1 MRRRR
6 LLMKRLLNLSA
17 KTKLNI
23 KFYSRKVGGYLA
35 FLLTVLCF
43 GWLFD
48 RLLETLFMV
57 GGFMATRFCVPKIYH
72 FNTTQKCISVST
84 MTFLFGIA
92 ILCVPQNISFT
103 WNIAVGVAIP
113 IIMYIESLL
122 FEPQTEKDKL
132 IELCKKHDYNELKT
146 QLAVKFFVDKEKP
159 KDVWVW
165 LCDEQNYDIEWDSVK
180 TMKYRMKK
188 QLFGEK

>member
-1 MRRRR
+1 
-6 LLMKRLLNLSA
+6 MKRLLNLSA

-23 KFYSRKVGGYLA
+23 KFYSRKAGGYLA
-35 FLLTVLCF
+35 FLLTILCF

-48 RLLETLFMV
+48 RLLETIFMV
-57 GGFMATRFCVPKIYH
+57 GGFMSTRFCVPKIYH

-84 MTFLFGIA
+84 MTFLFGLA
-92 ILCVPQNISFT
+92 ILCIPDSISVV
-103 WNIAVGVAIP
+103 WNIAVGGVIP

-122 FEPQTEKDKL
+122 FQPQTEKDKL
-132 IELCKKHDYNELKT
+132 IELCKKHNYNELKT
-146 QLAVKFFVDKEKP
+146 QLAIKFFVDKEKP

>member
-1 MRRRR
+1 
-6 LLMKRLLNLSA
+6 
-17 KTKLNI
+17 
-23 KFYSRKVGGYLA
+23 
-35 FLLTVLCF
+35 
-43 GWLFD
+43 
-48 RLLETLFMV
+48 
-57 GGFMATRFCVPKIYH
+57 
-72 FNTTQKCISVST
+72 
-84 MTFLFGIA
+84 MTFLFGLA
-92 ILCVPQNISFT
+92 ILCIPDNISFT
-103 WNIAVGVAIP
+103 WNIAIGAVIP
-113 IIMYIESLL
+113 IIMYVESLL

-132 IELCKKHDYNELKT
+132 IALCKKHNYNELKT

>member
-1 MRRRR
+1 MR
-6 LLMKRLLNLSA
+6 RLLNLSA
-17 KTKLNI
+17 KAKVNI
-23 KFYSRKVGGYLA
+23 KFYTRKVGGYIV
-35 FLLTVLCF
+35 FLLIVLCF

-48 RLLETLFMV
+48 RLLETIFMV

-92 ILCVPQNISFT
+92 ILYIPDNVSFV
-103 WNIAVGVAIP
+103 WNIAVGISIP

-132 IELCKKHDYNELKT
+132 IALCKKHNYNELKT
-146 QLAVKFFVDKEKP
+146 QMAIKFFIDKEKP
-159 KDVWVW
+159 KDVWLW
-165 LCDEQNYDIEWDSVK
+165 LCETQENPISWDYVK
-180 TMKYRMKK
+180 NLKSIMKK
-188 QLFGEK
+188 QLFTQK

>member
-1 MRRRR
+1 MR
-6 LLMKRLLNLSA
+6 RLLNLSA

-23 KFYSRKVGGYLA
+23 KFYSRKVGGYIV

-48 RLLETLFMV
+48 KLLETIFMV

-84 MTFLFGIA
+84 MTFLFGLA

-132 IELCKKHDYNELKT
+132 IALCKKNDYNELKT
-146 QLAVKFFVDKEKP
+146 QIAIKFFVDKEKP

>member
-1 MRRRR
+1 
-6 LLMKRLLNLSA
+6 MKRLLNLSA

-35 FLLTVLCF
+35 FLLTVLFF
-43 GWLFD
+43 GWLCSK
-48 RLLETLFMV
+48 LLESMFVLV
-57 GGFMATRFCVPKIYH
+57 GYVATRFLVPKIKH
-72 FNTTQKCISVST
+72 FSTTQKCISVSSA
-84 MTFLFGIA
+84 TFMFFVSIICIPDNVSIMWNMLAG
-92 ILCVPQNISFT
+92 SF
-103 WNIAVGVAIP
+103 IP
-113 IIMYIESLL
+113 IVMYIESLL

-132 IELCKKHDYNELKT
+132 IALCKKHNYNELKT
-146 QLAVKFFVDKEKP
+146 QIAIKFFVDKEKP

>member
-1 MRRRR
+1 
-6 LLMKRLLNLSA
+6 MKRLLNLSA

-48 RLLETLFMV
+48 RLLETIFMV

-72 FNTTQKCISVST
+72 FNTTQKCISAST
-84 MTFLFGIA
+84 MTFLFGLA

-146 QLAVKFFVDKEKP
+146 QIAIKFFVDKEKP

>member
-1 MRRRR
+1 MRR
-6 LLMKRLLNLSA
+6 LLNSRLNA
-17 KTKLNI
+17 RTKLNI
-23 KFYSRKVGGYLA
+23 KFYTRKVGGYLA

-43 GWLFD
+43 GWLFE
-48 RLLETLFMV
+48 RLLETIFMV

-72 FNTTQKCISVST
+72 FNTTQKCITVST

-92 ILCVPQNISFT
+92 ILCVPDSVSIV

-132 IELCKKHDYNELKT
+132 IALCKKHNYNELKT
-146 QLAVKFFVDKEKP
+146 QMAIKFFVDKEKP
-159 KDVWVW
+159 KDVWLW
-165 LCDEQNYDIEWDSVK
+165 LCETQENPISWDYVK
-180 TMKYRMKK
+180 NLKSIMKK
-188 QLFGEK
+188 QLFTGK

>member
-1 MRRRR
+1 MR
-6 LLMKRLLNLSA
+6 RLLNLSPR
-17 KTKLNI
+17 TKLNI
-23 KFYSRKVGGYLA
+23 KFYTRKVGGYLA

-48 RLLETLFMV
+48 RLLEAVFMV
-57 GGFMATRFCVPKIYH
+57 GGFIATRFCVPKIYH

-84 MTFLFGIA
+84 MTFLFGLA
-92 ILCVPQNISFT
+92 ILCIPKSVSII
-103 WNIAVGVAIP
+103 WNVAVGVAIP

-132 IELCKKHDYNELKT
+132 IELCKKYDYNELKT
-146 QLAVKFFVDKEKP
+146 QIAIKFFVDKEKP

>member
-1 MRRRR
+1 M
-6 LLMKRLLNLSA
+6 MKRLLNLSA

-48 RLLETLFMV
+48 RLLETIFMV

-72 FNTTQKCISVST
+72 FNSTQKCISVST
-84 MTFLFGIA
+84 MTFLFGLA
-92 ILCVPQNISFT
+92 ILCVPDSLSVV

-122 FEPQTEKDKL
+122 FEPKTEKDKL
-132 IELCKKHDYNELKT
+132 IELCKKHNYNELKT
-146 QLAVKFFVDKEKP
+146 QMAIKFFVDKEKP

>member
-1 MRRRR
+1 MR
-6 LLMKRLLNLSA
+6 RLLNLSA
-17 KTKLNI
+17 KAKVNI
-23 KFYSRKVGGYLA
+23 KFYTRKVGGYLV

-48 RLLETLFMV
+48 RLLETIFMV

-84 MTFLFGIA
+84 MTFLFGLA
-92 ILCVPQNISFT
+92 ILCIPDSVSVV
-103 WNIAVGVAIP
+103 WNVAVGISIP
-113 IIMYIESLL
+113 IVMYIESLL

-132 IELCKKHDYNELKT
+132 IELCKKHNYNELKT
-146 QLAVKFFVDKEKP
+146 QLAIKFFVDKEKP

>member
-1 MRRRR
+1 
-6 LLMKRLLNLSA
+6 
-17 KTKLNI
+17 
-23 KFYSRKVGGYLA
+23 
-35 FLLTVLCF
+35 
-43 GWLFD
+43 
-48 RLLETLFMV
+48 
-57 GGFMATRFCVPKIYH
+57 
-72 FNTTQKCISVST
+72 VS
-84 MTFLFGIA
+84 F
-92 ILCVPQNISFT
+92 V
-103 WNIAVGVAIP
+103 WNIAVGISIP

-132 IELCKKHDYNELKT
+132 IALCKKHGYNELKT
-146 QLAVKFFVDKEKP
+146 HIAIKFFVDKEKP

>member
-1 MRRRR
+1 MR
-6 LLMKRLLNLSA
+6 RLLNLKA

-23 KFYSRKVGGYLA
+23 KFYTRKVGGYLA

-43 GWLFD
+43 GWLFN
-48 RLLETLFMV
+48 RLFETIFMV
-57 GGFMATRFCVPKIYH
+57 IGFISTRFCVPKIYH

-84 MTFLFGIA
+84 MTFLFGLA
-92 ILCVPQNISFT
+92 ILCVPNNVSII
-103 WNIAVGVAIP
+103 WNIVVGVAIP

-132 IELCKKHDYNELKT
+132 IALCKKHNYNELKT
-146 QLAVKFFVDKEKP
+146 QIAIKFFVDKDKP

-165 LCDEQNYDIEWDSVK
+165 LCDEQNYEIEWDSVK

>member
-1 MRRRR
+1 MR
-6 LLMKRLLNLSA
+6 RLLNLSA

-48 RLLETLFMV
+48 RLLETIFMV

-84 MTFLFGIA
+84 MTFLFGLA
-92 ILCVPQNISFT
+92 ILCVPDNISFT
-103 WNIAVGVAIP
+103 WNIAIGAVIP

-122 FEPQTEKDKL
+122 FEPQTDTYK
-132 IELCKKHDYNELKT
+132 IIQLCKKHNYNNLKT
-146 QLAVKFFVDKEKP
+146 EMAIKFFVDKEKP
-159 KDVWVW
+159 KDVWLW
-165 LCDEQNYDIEWDSVK
+165 LCDTQDDPIEWDSVK

>member
-1 MRRRR
+1 
-6 LLMKRLLNLSA
+6 
-17 KTKLNI
+17 
-23 KFYSRKVGGYLA
+23 
-35 FLLTVLCF
+35 
-43 GWLFD
+43 
-48 RLLETLFMV
+48 
-57 GGFMATRFCVPKIYH
+57 
-72 FNTTQKCISVST
+72 
-84 MTFLFGIA
+84 MTFLFGLA
-92 ILCVPQNISFT
+92 ILCVPDSVSFL
-103 WNIAVGVAIP
+103 WNIAVGVIIP

-132 IELCKKHDYNELKT
+132 IELCKKHNYNELKT
-146 QLAVKFFVDKEKP
+146 QIAIKFFVDKEKP

>member
-1 MRRRR
+1 MR
-6 LLMKRLLNLSA
+6 RLLNLKA

-23 KFYSRKVGGYLA
+23 KFYTRKVGGYIV
-35 FLLTVLCF
+35 FLLIVLCF

-48 RLLETLFMV
+48 RLLETIFMV

-84 MTFLFGIA
+84 MTFLFGLA
-92 ILCVPQNISFT
+92 ILCIPDNVSFV
-103 WNIAVGVAIP
+103 WNVAVGITIP
-113 IIMYIESLL
+113 IVMYIESLL

-132 IELCKKHDYNELKT
+132 IALCKKHNYNELKT
-146 QLAVKFFVDKEKP
+146 QMAIKFFVDKEKP